1 MTNNK
6 TKDKILNAANKL
18 FIENDY
24 ENISIRDVCSLS
36 GVSIGSFYHQI
47 KSKENLMRI
56 IYQSAVNRGINDASE
71 LETDSSIEKIIFL
84 ITTVIDNSKTYG
96 YKYYK
101 YLLKLGLDGTMDFKR
116 PDSLYNIL
124 KGHAEEAILNKEF
137 NNKYSSVYIAQNLMS
152 GVRGALYE
160 WCLMEGKMDVKM
172 IMLSVTHCLIDKFK
186 KKK

>member
-6 TKDKILNAANKL
+6 TKNKILSAANKL

-24 ENISIRDVCSLS
+24 ENISIRDVCFLS

-56 IYQSAVNRGINDASE
+56 IYQSSVDKGIEDASKY
-71 LETDSSIEKIIFL
+71 ETDSSIEKITFL
-84 ITTVIDNSKTYG
+84 ISTVIDNSKTYG

-101 YLLKLGLDGTMDFKR
+101 YLLKLGLDETMDFKR

-124 KGHAEEAILNKEF
+124 KGYIEEAILNKEF
-137 NNKYSSVYIAQNLMS
+137 NSKYSSVYICQNLMS
-152 GVRGALYE
+152 AIRGSLYE
-160 WCLMEGKMDVKM
+160 WCIVEGKMDLKM
-172 IMLSVTHCLIDKFK
+172 IMFSIINSLIDKFK